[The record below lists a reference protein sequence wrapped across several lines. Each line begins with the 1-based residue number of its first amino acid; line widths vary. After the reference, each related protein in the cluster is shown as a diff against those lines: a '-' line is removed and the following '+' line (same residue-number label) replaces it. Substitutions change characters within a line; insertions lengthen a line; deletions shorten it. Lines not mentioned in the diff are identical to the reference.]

1 MCSSLLFL
9 YDNYCKFQR
18 DITLL
23 LHVSSIDVYMYMAL
37 LTLSNVL
44 SSRERKED
52 RDRHKGKSEVS
63 ALAGLMKCRIKRFLK
78 MQLKPT
84 ILNLRGNEK

>member
-1 MCSSLLFL
+1 
-9 YDNYCKFQR
+9 
-18 DITLL
+18 
-23 LHVSSIDVYMYMAL
+23 MAF

-63 ALAGLMKCRIKRFLK
+63 ALAGLTCMKCRIKRFLK